1 MKSIIK
7 YPMLF
12 LFGGSIYYLLE
23 IIFRGYSFTAMIICG
38 GLCFTICGAINE
50 KNRCMPLVLQQL
62 VAAAGITAIEFLFG
76 LVLNVWLGLRMW
88 DYSNMP
94 GNILG
99 QICPQ
104 FTALWFFL
112 SALGI
117 ILGRL
122 YSLGIFRRREA
133 ALPPIPEEGREK
145 RKRMTKLQII
155 SKLWSAIYDLVFL
168 VKGTPTKSLEE
179 IEADLDIVEYACRK
193 YADCD
198 DDEITFESRGG
209 TAYADTSRATEV
221 D

>member
-1 MKSIIK
+1 
-7 YPMLF
+7 
-12 LFGGSIYYLLE
+12 
-23 IIFRGYSFTAMIICG
+23 
-38 GLCFTICGAINE
+38 
-50 KNRCMPLVLQQL
+50 
-62 VAAAGITAIEFLFG
+62 
-76 LVLNVWLGLRMW
+76 
-88 DYSNMP
+88 MP

-117 ILGRL
+117 ILDDYIRWVFFG
-122 YSLGIFRRREA
+122 EEKP

>member
-23 IIFRGYSFTAMIICG
+23 IIFRGYSFPAMVACG
-38 GLCFTICGAINE
+38 GLCFIICGAINE

-76 LVLNVWLGLRMW
+76 LVLNVLLGLHMW

-104 FTALWFFL
+104 FTVLWFEPQHCKL
-112 SALGI
+112 RAYLTENVSRHVAI
-117 ILGRL
+117 I
-122 YSLGIFRRREA
+122 
-133 ALPPIPEEGREK
+133 PH
-145 RKRMTKLQII
+145 MQ
-155 SKLWSAIYDLVFL
+155 
-168 VKGTPTKSLEE
+168 
-179 IEADLDIVEYACRK
+179 
-193 YADCD
+193 
-198 DDEITFESRGG
+198 
-209 TAYADTSRATEV
+209 TEQHV
-221 D
+221 QNQSE